1 MTSSGDAS
9 SSVSAGAP
17 MPVLGLALTAA
28 ERTAFN
34 AALATRYLFS
44 ARAGVRS
51 ATMRWCTRLAVCA
64 LMMLIFDH
72 ALTLPREIALVW
84 RARMSVVKAAFLF
97 NRYIVPGALFVMLYG
112 ELACAV

>member
-17 MPVLGLALTAA
+17 MPALGLALTTA

-44 ARAGVRS
+44 TRADVYA
-51 ATMRWCTRLAVCA
+51 ATMR
-64 LMMLIFDH
+64 
-72 ALTLPREIALVW
+72 
-84 RARMSVVKAAFLF
+84 
-97 NRYIVPGALFVMLYG
+97 
-112 ELACAV
+112 

>member
-17 MPVLGLALTAA
+17 MPALGLALTAA

-44 ARAGVRS
+44 MRADVYA
-51 ATMRWCTRLAVCA
+51 ATMR
-64 LMMLIFDH
+64 
-72 ALTLPREIALVW
+72 
-84 RARMSVVKAAFLF
+84 
-97 NRYIVPGALFVMLYG
+97 
-112 ELACAV
+112 